1 MICLES
7 LQASQLP
14 YPTPSQ
20 ELLPCSG
27 AISSHQELLEQ
38 WLPLPKLCL
47 PSWDITSPQIGT
59 SQPKHVP
66 LWATGEW
73 VGCRA
78 GGSRGQVAKGHPL
91 VPQLCPHHV
100 EVSLGVCLAKPEE
113 HR

>member
-1 MICLES
+1 M
-7 LQASQLP
+7 QA
-14 YPTPSQ
+14 
-20 ELLPCSG
+20 G

-38 WLPLPKLCL
+38 WVSLSLPLLKLRL
-47 PSWDITSPQIGT
+47 PSWDITSPQRR
-59 SQPKHVP
+59 SLQPKHFP

-73 VGCRA
+73 VGCWT
-78 GGSRGQVAKGHPL
+78 GGSHGQVAKGHPM